1 MARMKDK
8 VVVITGSGKGLGEA
22 MALLFSREGAK
33 IVIFDIDETA
43 GQDTVEQIRE
53 KTGEAIFVQGDV
65 SKADDAVRLIDAAVD
80 AYDRVDVLVNNAGI
94 HVDKTVADTT
104 EAEWDEILGVNL
116 KGYFLCSK
124 AVIPQMR
131 RQGGGNI
138 ICISSISGLIGQLNQ
153 AAYNASKHGII
164 GLVRCMAYDHAQENI
179 RANAICPGVM
189 NTPLVASVP
198 EEHIAPYR
206 KANLL
211 ERFAE
216 PIEVANAALFL
227 ASDESSH
234 VTGST
239 MVVDGGYTTK

>member
-8 VVVITGSGKGLGEA
+8 VAVITGSGKGLGEA

-33 IVIFDIDETA
+33 IVVFDTDERA
-43 GQDTVEQIRE
+43 GRDTVEQIWE
-53 KTGEAIFVQGDV
+53 QGGEAISVHGDV
-65 SKADDAVRLIDAAVD
+65 SKADDAVRLIDDAVD

-116 KGYFLCSK
+116 KGVFLCSK

>member
-1 MARMKDK
+1 MARLKDK
-8 VVVITGSGKGLGEA
+8 IAAITGSGKGLGEA

-33 IVIFDIDETA
+33 IIVFDIDEGA
-43 GQDTVEQIRE
+43 GRETVEQIRE
-53 KTGEAIFVQGDV
+53 QGGEAIFVHGDV
-65 SKADDAVRLIDAAVD
+65 SNPDDAVRLIDAAVD
-80 AYDRVDVLVNNAGI
+80 AYGRADVLVNNAGI
-94 HVDKTVADTT
+94 HVDKTVANTT
-104 EAEWDEILGVNL
+104 EAEWDQILGVNL
-116 KGYFLCSK
+116 KGVFLCSK
-124 AVIPQMR
+124 AAIPQMR

-216 PIEVANAALFL
+216 PIEVANVALFL

-234 VTGST
+234 VTGSA

>member
-1 MARMKDK
+1 MGRLKDK
-8 VVVITGSGKGLGEA
+8 IAVITGSGKGLGEA
-22 MALLFSREGAK
+22 IALLFSREGAK
-33 IVIFDIDETA
+33 IVVFDIDEPA
-43 GQDTVEQIRE
+43 GRETVEQIQE
-53 KTGEAIFVQGDV
+53 QGGEAIFVHGDV
-65 SKADDAVRLIDAAVD
+65 SNPDDAVRLIDAAVD
-80 AYDRVDVLVNNAGI
+80 AYGCVDVLVNNAGV
-94 HVDKTVADTT
+94 HVDRTVADTT
-104 EAEWDEILGVNL
+104 EAEWDQILGVNL
-116 KGYFLCSK
+116 KGIFLCSK
-124 AVIPQMR
+124 AAIPQMR

-164 GLVRCMAYDHAQENI
+164 GLVKCMAYDHALENI

-206 KANLL
+206 KTSLL

-216 PIEVANAALFL
+216 PSEVANAALFL
-227 ASDESSH
+227 ASDESSY
-234 VTGST
+234 VTGSA

>member
-8 VVVITGSGKGLGEA
+8 IAVITGSGKGLGEA

-33 IVIFDIDETA
+33 IVVFDIDEPAGRETA
-43 GQDTVEQIRE
+43 EQIQE
-53 KTGEAIFVQGDV
+53 QGGEAIFVHGDV
-65 SKADDAVRLIDAAVD
+65 SNPDDAARLIDAAVD
-80 AYDRVDVLVNNAGI
+80 AYGRVDVLVNNAGV
-94 HVDKTVADTT
+94 HVDRTVANTT
-104 EAEWDEILGVNL
+104 EEEWDRILGVNL
-116 KGYFLCSK
+116 KGVFLCSK
-124 AVIPQMR
+124 AAIPQMR
-131 RQGGGNI
+131 WQGGGNI

-164 GLVRCMAYDHAQENI
+164 GLVKCMAYDHALENI

-206 KANLL
+206 KTSLL

-216 PIEVANAALFL
+216 PSEVANAALFL
-227 ASDESSH
+227 ASDESSY
-234 VTGST
+234 VTGSA

>member
-1 MARMKDK
+1 MGRLKDK
-8 VVVITGSGKGLGEA
+8 IAVITGSGKGLGEA

-33 IVIFDIDETA
+33 IVVFDIDEPAGRETA
-43 GQDTVEQIRE
+43 EQIQE
-53 KTGEAIFVQGDV
+53 QGGEAIFVHGDV
-65 SKADDAVRLIDAAVD
+65 SNPDDAARLIDAAVD
-80 AYDRVDVLVNNAGI
+80 AYGRVDVLVNNAGV
-94 HVDKTVADTT
+94 HVDRTVANTT
-104 EAEWDEILGVNL
+104 EEEWDRILGVNL
-116 KGYFLCSK
+116 KGVFLCSK
-124 AVIPQMR
+124 AAIPQMR

-164 GLVRCMAYDHAQENI
+164 GLVKCMAYDHALENI

-206 KANLL
+206 KTSLL

-216 PIEVANAALFL
+216 PSEVANAALFL
-227 ASDESSH
+227 ASDESSY
-234 VTGST
+234 VTGSA

>member
-1 MARMKDK
+1 MGRMKDK
-8 VVVITGSGKGLGEA
+8 VAVITGAGKGLGEA

-53 KTGEAIFVQGDV
+53 KAGEAIFVQGDV
-65 SKADDAVRLIDAAVD
+65 SKVDDAVRLIDAAVD
-80 AYDRVDVLVNNAGI
+80 AYGRVDVLVNNAGV
-94 HVDKTVADTT
+94 HVDRTVANTT
-104 EAEWDEILGVNL
+104 EEEWDRILGVNL
-116 KGYFLCSK
+116 KGVFLCSK
-124 AVIPQMR
+124 AAIPQMR

-164 GLVRCMAYDHAQENI
+164 GLVKCMAYDHALENI

-206 KANLL
+206 KTSLL

-216 PIEVANAALFL
+216 PSEVANAALFL
-227 ASDESSH
+227 ASDESSY
-234 VTGST
+234 VTGSA

>member
-1 MARMKDK
+1 MARLKDK
-8 VVVITGSGKGLGEA
+8 IAVITGSGKGLGEA

-33 IVIFDIDETA
+33 IVVFDIDEPA
-43 GQDTVEQIRE
+43 GRETVEQIQQQG
-53 KTGEAIFVQGDV
+53 GEAIFVHGDV
-65 SKADDAVRLIDAAVD
+65 SNPDDAVRLIDAAVD
-80 AYDRVDVLVNNAGI
+80 AYGCVDVLVNNAGV
-94 HVDKTVADTT
+94 HVDRTVADTA
-104 EAEWDEILGVNL
+104 EAEWDHILGVNL
-116 KGYFLCSK
+116 KGVFLCSK
-124 AVIPQMR
+124 AAIPQMR

-164 GLVRCMAYDHAQENI
+164 GLVRCMAYDHALENI

-206 KANLL
+206 KTSLL

-216 PIEVANAALFL
+216 PSEVANAALFL
-227 ASDESSH
+227 ASDESSY
-234 VTGST
+234 VTGSA

>member
-1 MARMKDK
+1 MARLKDK
-8 VVVITGSGKGLGEA
+8 VAVITGSGKGLGQA

-33 IVIFDIDETA
+33 IVVFDIDEPA
-43 GQDTVEQIRE
+43 GRETVEQIQE
-53 KTGEAIFVQGDV
+53 QGGEAIYSHGDV
-65 SKADDAVRLIDAAVD
+65 SKPDDAVRLINTAVD
-80 AYDRVDVLVNNAGI
+80 AYGRVDVLVNNAGV
-94 HVDKTVADTT
+94 HVDRTVADTT
-104 EAEWDEILGVNL
+104 EEEWDQILGVNL
-116 KGYFLCSK
+116 KGVFLCSK
-124 AVIPQMR
+124 AAIPQMR

-206 KANLL
+206 KTSLL

-216 PIEVANAALFL
+216 PSEVANAALFL
-227 ASDESSH
+227 ASDESSY
-234 VTGST
+234 VTGSA

>member
-1 MARMKDK
+1 MARLKDK
-8 VVVITGSGKGLGEA
+8 IAVITGSGKGLGEA

-33 IVIFDIDETA
+33 IVVFDIDEPA
-43 GQDTVEQIRE
+43 GQETVEQIQQQG
-53 KTGEAIFVQGDV
+53 GEAIFVHGDV
-65 SKADDAVRLIDAAVD
+65 SNPDDAVRVINTAVD
-80 AYDRVDVLVNNAGI
+80 AYGRVDVLVNNAGV
-94 HVDKTVADTT
+94 HVDRTVADTT
-104 EAEWDEILGVNL
+104 EEEWDQILGVNL
-116 KGYFLCSK
+116 KGVFLCSK
-124 AVIPQMR
+124 AAIPQMR

-164 GLVRCMAYDHAQENI
+164 GLVKCMAYDHALENI

-206 KANLL
+206 KTSLL

-216 PIEVANAALFL
+216 PSEVANAALFL
-227 ASDESSH
+227 ASDESSY
-234 VTGST
+234 VTGSA

>member
-1 MARMKDK
+1 MGRMKDK
-8 VVVITGSGKGLGEA
+8 VAVITGAGKGLGEA

-33 IVIFDIDETA
+33 IVVFDIDERA
-43 GQDTVEQIRE
+43 GRETVEQIRE
-53 KTGEAIFVQGDV
+53 QSGEAIFVQGDV
-65 SKADDAVRLIDAAVD
+65 SKSDDAVRLIGRAVD

-124 AVIPQMR
+124 AAIPQMR

-211 ERFAE
+211 EQFAE

>member
-1 MARMKDK
+1 MARLKDK
-8 VVVITGSGKGLGEA
+8 IAVITGSGKGLGEA

-33 IVIFDIDETA
+33 IVVFDIDEPA
-43 GQDTVEQIRE
+43 GQETVEQIQE
-53 KTGEAIFVQGDV
+53 QGGEAIFVHGDV
-65 SKADDAVRLIDAAVD
+65 SNPDDAVRLIDAAVD
-80 AYDRVDVLVNNAGI
+80 AYGRVDVLVNNAGV
-94 HVDKTVADTT
+94 HVDRTVADTT
-104 EAEWDEILGVNL
+104 EAEWDHILGVNL

-124 AVIPQMR
+124 AAIPQMR

-164 GLVRCMAYDHAQENI
+164 GLVRCMAYDHALENI

-206 KANLL
+206 KTSLL

-216 PIEVANAALFL
+216 PSEVANAALFL
-227 ASDESSH
+227 ASDESSY
-234 VTGST
+234 VTGSA

>member
-1 MARMKDK
+1 MGRMKDK
-8 VVVITGSGKGLGEA
+8 IAVITGSGKGLGEA

-33 IVIFDIDETA
+33 IVVFDIDEGA
-43 GQDTVEQIRE
+43 GRETVGQIQEQ
-53 KTGEAIFVQGDV
+53 GSEAIFVHGDV
-65 SKADDAVRLIDAAVD
+65 SKADDATRLIHDTVD
-80 AYDRVDVLVNNAGI
+80 AYGRVDVLVNNAGV

-104 EAEWDEILGVNL
+104 EAEWDHILGVNL
-116 KGYFLCSK
+116 KGIFLCSK
-124 AVIPQMR
+124 AAIPQMC

-206 KANLL
+206 KSSLL

-216 PIEVANAALFL
+216 PTEVANAALFL
-227 ASDESSH
+227 ASDESSY
-234 VTGST
+234 VTGSA

>member
-8 VVVITGSGKGLGEA
+8 VAAITGSGKGLGEA

-33 IVIFDIDETA
+33 IVVFDIDERA
-43 GQDTVEQIRE
+43 GRETLEQIRE
-53 KTGEAIFVQGDV
+53 QSGEAIFVQGDV
-65 SKADDAVRLIDAAVD
+65 SKSEDAVRLIGRAVD
-80 AYDRVDVLVNNAGI
+80 AYGRVDVLVNNAAV

-234 VTGST
+234 VTGSV

>member
-1 MARMKDK
+1 MARLKDK
-8 VVVITGSGKGLGEA
+8 TAVITGSGKGLGEA

-33 IVIFDIDETA
+33 IVVFDIDEPA
-43 GQDTVEQIRE
+43 GRETVEQIQQQG
-53 KTGEAIFVQGDV
+53 GEAIFVHGDV
-65 SKADDAVRLIDAAVD
+65 SNPDDAVRLIDAAVD
-80 AYDRVDVLVNNAGI
+80 AYGCVDVLVNNAGV
-94 HVDKTVADTT
+94 HVDRTVADTT
-104 EAEWDEILGVNL
+104 EEEWDQILGVNL
-116 KGYFLCSK
+116 KGVFLCSK
-124 AVIPQMR
+124 AAIPQMR

-164 GLVRCMAYDHAQENI
+164 GLVRCMAYDHALENI

-206 KANLL
+206 KTSLL

-216 PIEVANAALFL
+216 PSEVASAALFL
-227 ASDESSH
+227 ASDESSY
-234 VTGST
+234 VTGSA

>member
-1 MARMKDK
+1 MARLKDK
-8 VVVITGSGKGLGEA
+8 IAVITGSGKGLGEA
-22 MALLFSREGAK
+22 IALLFSREGAK
-33 IVIFDIDETA
+33 IVVFDIDEPA
-43 GQDTVEQIRE
+43 GRETVEQIQE
-53 KTGEAIFVQGDV
+53 QGGEAIFVHGDV
-65 SKADDAVRLIDAAVD
+65 SNPDDAARLIDAAVD
-80 AYDRVDVLVNNAGI
+80 AYGRVDVLVNNAGI
-94 HVDKTVADTT
+94 HVDRTVADTT
-104 EAEWDEILGVNL
+104 EAEWDRILGVNL
-116 KGYFLCSK
+116 KGVFLCSK
-124 AVIPQMR
+124 AAIPQMR

-164 GLVRCMAYDHAQENI
+164 GLVRCMAYDHALENI

-206 KANLL
+206 KTSLL

-216 PIEVANAALFL
+216 PSEVANAALFL
-227 ASDESSH
+227 ASDESSY
-234 VTGST
+234 VTGSA

>member
-1 MARMKDK
+1 MGRMKDK
-8 VVVITGSGKGLGEA
+8 IAVITGSGKGLGEA

-33 IVIFDIDETA
+33 IVVFDIDEGA
-43 GQDTVEQIRE
+43 GRETVEQIRE
-53 KTGEAIFVQGDV
+53 QGGEAIFVHGDV
-65 SKADDAVRLIDAAVD
+65 SNPDDAVRLIDAAVD
-80 AYDRVDVLVNNAGI
+80 AYGRADVLVNNAGI
-94 HVDKTVADTT
+94 HVDKTVANTT
-104 EAEWDEILGVNL
+104 EAEWDQILGVNL
-116 KGYFLCSK
+116 KGVFLCSK
-124 AVIPQMR
+124 AAIPQMR

-164 GLVRCMAYDHAQENI
+164 GLVKCMAYDHAQENI

-234 VTGST
+234 VTGSA

>member
-8 VVVITGSGKGLGEA
+8 VTVITGSGKGLGEA

-33 IVIFDIDETA
+33 IVVFDIDERA
-43 GQDTVEQIRE
+43 GRDTVEQIRE
-53 KTGEAIFVQGDV
+53 QGGKAISVHGDV
-65 SKADDAVRLIDAAVD
+65 SKADDAVRLIDDAVD

-124 AVIPQMR
+124 AAIPQMR

-164 GLVRCMAYDHAQENI
+164 GLVRCMAYDHARENI

-216 PIEVANAALFL
+216 PIEVANVALFL

>member
-1 MARMKDK
+1 MARLKDK
-8 VVVITGSGKGLGEA
+8 TAVITGSGKGLGEA

-33 IVIFDIDETA
+33 IVVFDIDEGA
-43 GQDTVEQIRE
+43 GRETVEQIERQG
-53 KTGEAIFVQGDV
+53 GEGIFVHGDV
-65 SKADDAVRLIDAAVD
+65 SNPDDAARLIDAAVD
-80 AYDRVDVLVNNAGI
+80 AYDRVDILVNNAGI
-94 HVDKTVADTT
+94 HVDRTVADTT
-104 EAEWDEILGVNL
+104 EAEWDRILGVNL
-116 KGYFLCSK
+116 KGVFLCSK
-124 AVIPQMR
+124 AAIPQMR

-164 GLVRCMAYDHAQENI
+164 GLVKCMAYDHALENI

-206 KANLL
+206 KSNLL

-216 PIEVANAALFL
+216 PIEVANTALFL

-234 VTGST
+234 VTGSA

>member
-1 MARMKDK
+1 MARLKDK
-8 VVVITGSGKGLGEA
+8 FAIITGSGKGMGEA

-33 IVIFDIDETA
+33 IVVFDIDEPA
-43 GQDTVEQIRE
+43 GRETVEQIQE
-53 KTGEAIFVQGDV
+53 QGGEAIFVHGDV
-65 SKADDAVRLIDAAVD
+65 SNPDDAVRLIDAAVD
-80 AYDRVDVLVNNAGI
+80 AYGRADVLVNNAGV

-104 EAEWDEILGVNL
+104 EAEWDHILGVNL

-124 AVIPQMR
+124 AAIPQMR

-206 KANLL
+206 KTSLL

-216 PIEVANAALFL
+216 PSEVANAALFL
-227 ASDESSH
+227 ASDESSY
-234 VTGST
+234 VTGSA

>member
-1 MARMKDK
+1 MARLKDK
-8 VVVITGSGKGLGEA
+8 IAVITGSGKGLGEA

-33 IVIFDIDETA
+33 IVVFDIDEPA
-43 GQDTVEQIRE
+43 GRETVEQIRGQG
-53 KTGEAIFVQGDV
+53 GEAIFVHGDV
-65 SKADDAVRLIDAAVD
+65 SKPDDAVRVIDAAVD
-80 AYDRVDVLVNNAGI
+80 AYGRVDVLVNNAGI
-94 HVDKTVADTT
+94 HVDRTVADTT
-104 EAEWDEILGVNL
+104 EEEWDRILGVNL
-116 KGYFLCSK
+116 KGVFLCSK
-124 AVIPQMR
+124 AAIPQMR

-164 GLVRCMAYDHAQENI
+164 GLVRCMAYDHALENI

-206 KANLL
+206 KSNLL

-234 VTGST
+234 VTGSA

>member
-8 VVVITGSGKGLGEA
+8 IAVITGSGKGLGEA

-53 KTGEAIFVQGDV
+53 KAGEAIFVQGDV
-65 SKADDAVRLIDAAVD
+65 SKAEDAVRLIDAAVD

-116 KGYFLCSK
+116 KGVFLCSK
-124 AVIPQMR
+124 AAIPQMR

>member
-8 VVVITGSGKGLGEA
+8 IAVITGSGKGLGEA

-33 IVIFDIDETA
+33 IVVFDIDERA
-43 GQDTVEQIRE
+43 GRETVEQIRE
-53 KTGEAIFVQGDV
+53 KAGEAIFVQGDV
-65 SKADDAVRLIDAAVD
+65 SKSDDAIRLIDDTVD
-80 AYDRVDVLVNNAGI
+80 TYGRVDVLVNNAGI

-116 KGYFLCSK
+116 KGCFLCSK

-234 VTGST
+234 VTGSA

>member
-8 VVVITGSGKGLGEA
+8 IAVITGAGKGLGEA

-33 IVIFDIDETA
+33 IVVFDIDERA
-43 GQDTVEQIRE
+43 GRETVEQIRE
-53 KTGEAIFVQGDV
+53 KAGEAIFVQGDV
-65 SKADDAVRLIDAAVD
+65 SKSDDAVRLIDDAVD

-116 KGYFLCSK
+116 KGCFLCSK

-234 VTGST
+234 VTGSA

>member
-1 MARMKDK
+1 MGRMKDK
-8 VVVITGSGKGLGEA
+8 VAVITGSGKGLGEA

-33 IVIFDIDETA
+33 IVVFDNDEGA
-43 GQDTVEQIRE
+43 GRETVEQIRE
-53 KTGEAIFVQGDV
+53 QGGEAIFVHGDV
-65 SKADDAVRLIDAAVD
+65 SNPDDAVRLIDAAVD
-80 AYDRVDVLVNNAGI
+80 AFGRADVLVNNAGI
-94 HVDKTVADTT
+94 HVDKTVANTT
-104 EAEWDEILGVNL
+104 EAEWDQILGVNL
-116 KGYFLCSK
+116 KGVFLCSK
-124 AVIPQMR
+124 AAIPQMR

-198 EEHIAPYR
+198 EAHIAPYR

-234 VTGST
+234 VTGSAL
-239 MVVDGGYTTK
+239 VVDGGYTTK

>member
-1 MARMKDK
+1 MGRMKDK
-8 VVVITGSGKGLGEA
+8 IAVITGSGKGLGEA
-22 MALLFSREGAK
+22 TALLFSREGAK
-33 IVIFDIDETA
+33 IVVFDIDETA

-53 KTGEAIFVQGDV
+53 KEGEAIFVQGDV
-65 SKADDAVRLIDAAVD
+65 SKSDDAGRLIGRAVD
-80 AYDRVDVLVNNAGI
+80 AYGRVDVLVNNAAV

-124 AVIPQMR
+124 AAISQMR

-138 ICISSISGLIGQLNQ
+138 ICISSISGLIGQVNQ

-164 GLVRCMAYDHAQENI
+164 GLVRCMAYDHAQESI

-206 KANLL
+206 KANLM

-234 VTGST
+234 VTGSV

>member
-1 MARMKDK
+1 MPRLKDK
-8 VVVITGSGKGLGEA
+8 IAAITGSGKGLGEA
-22 MALLFSREGAK
+22 MAALFSREGAK
-33 IVIFDIDETA
+33 IVVFDIDEPA
-43 GQDTVEQIRE
+43 GRETVEQIRAQ
-53 KTGEAIFVQGDV
+53 GGAAIYVRGDV
-65 SKADDAVRLIDAAVD
+65 SNLDDANRLVRDAVN
-80 AYDRVDVLVNNAGI
+80 AYGRVDVLVNNAAI
-94 HVDKTVADTT
+94 HVDKNVPDMT
-104 EAEWDEILGVNL
+104 EAEWDNVLDVNL

-138 ICISSISGLIGQLNQ
+138 ICISSISGLVGQLNQ
-153 AAYNASKHGII
+153 AAYNAAKHGII

-189 NTPLVASVP
+189 NTPLLASVA

-206 KANLL
+206 KSNLL

-227 ASDESSH
+227 ASDEASH
-234 VTGST
+234 VTGSV
-239 MVVDGGYTTK
+239 MAVDGGYSTK

>member
-1 MARMKDK
+1 MARLKDK
-8 VVVITGSGKGLGEA
+8 TAVITGSGKGLGEA

-33 IVIFDIDETA
+33 TVVFDIDEPA
-43 GQDTVEQIRE
+43 GQETVEQIQE
-53 KTGEAIFVQGDV
+53 QGGEAIFVHGDV
-65 SKADDAVRLIDAAVD
+65 SNPDDAVRLIDTAVD
-80 AYDRVDVLVNNAGI
+80 AYGRVDVLVNNAGV
-94 HVDKTVADTT
+94 HVDRTVADTT
-104 EAEWDEILGVNL
+104 EEEWDNILGVNL

-164 GLVRCMAYDHAQENI
+164 GLVRCMAYDHALENI

-206 KANLL
+206 KTSLL

-216 PIEVANAALFL
+216 PSEVANAALFL
-227 ASDESSH
+227 ASDESSY
-234 VTGST
+234 VTGSA

>member
-8 VVVITGSGKGLGEA
+8 VAVITGSGKGLGEA

-33 IVIFDIDETA
+33 IVVFDIDETA

-53 KTGEAIFVQGDV
+53 KAGDAIFVQGDV
-65 SKADDAVRLIDAAVD
+65 SKSDDVVRLIGRAVD
-80 AYDRVDVLVNNAGI
+80 AYGHVDVLVNNAGI

-164 GLVRCMAYDHAQENI
+164 GLVRCIAYDHAQENI

-189 NTPLVASVP
+189 NTPLVESVP

-216 PIEVANAALFL
+216 PIEVANVALFL

-234 VTGST
+234 VTGSA

>member
-8 VVVITGSGKGLGEA
+8 VAVITGSGKGLGEA

-33 IVIFDIDETA
+33 IVVFDIDERA
-43 GQDTVEQIRE
+43 GRETVEQIRE
-53 KTGEAIFVQGDV
+53 KAGEAIFVQGDV
-65 SKADDAVRLIDAAVD
+65 SKSDDAVRLIGRAVD

-124 AVIPQMR
+124 AAIPQMR

>member
-1 MARMKDK
+1 MGRLKDK
-8 VVVITGSGKGLGEA
+8 TAVITGSGKGLGEA
-22 MALLFSREGAK
+22 IALLFSREGAK
-33 IVIFDIDETA
+33 IVVFDIDEPA
-43 GQDTVEQIRE
+43 GQETVEQIQE
-53 KTGEAIFVQGDV
+53 QGGEAIFVHGDV
-65 SKADDAVRLIDAAVD
+65 SNPDDAARLIDVAVD
-80 AYDRVDVLVNNAGI
+80 AYGRVDILVNNAGV
-94 HVDKTVADTT
+94 HVDRTVADTT
-104 EAEWDEILGVNL
+104 EAEWDHILGVNL

-124 AVIPQMR
+124 AAIPQMR

-164 GLVRCMAYDHAQENI
+164 GLVRCMAYDHALENI

-206 KANLL
+206 KTSLL

-227 ASDESSH
+227 ASDESSY
-234 VTGST
+234 VTGSA

>member
-1 MARMKDK
+1 MSRLKDK
-8 VVVITGSGKGLGEA
+8 IAVITGSGKGLGEA
-22 MALLFSREGAK
+22 MALLFSREGAR
-33 IVIFDIDETA
+33 IVVFDIDEGA
-43 GQDTVEQIRE
+43 GRETVEQIRE
-53 KTGEAIFVQGDV
+53 QGGEAIFVHGDV
-65 SKADDAVRLIDAAVD
+65 SNPDDAIRLIDAAVD
-80 AYDRVDVLVNNAGI
+80 AYGGADVLVNNAGV

-104 EAEWDEILGVNL
+104 EAEWDHILGVNL
-116 KGYFLCSK
+116 KGIFLCSK
-124 AVIPQMR
+124 AAIPQMR

-206 KANLL
+206 KSSLL

-216 PIEVANAALFL
+216 PSEVANAALFL
-227 ASDESSH
+227 ASDESSY
-234 VTGST
+234 VTGSA

>member
-8 VVVITGSGKGLGEA
+8 VAVITGSGKGLGEA

-33 IVIFDIDETA
+33 IVVFDIDEGA
-43 GQDTVEQIRE
+43 GRETVEQIRE
-53 KTGEAIFVQGDV
+53 QGGEAIFVHGDV
-65 SKADDAVRLIDAAVD
+65 SNPDDAVRLIDAAVD
-80 AYDRVDVLVNNAGI
+80 AYGRADVLVNNAGI
-94 HVDKTVADTT
+94 HVDKTVANTT
-104 EAEWDEILGVNL
+104 EAEWDQILGVNL
-116 KGYFLCSK
+116 KGVFLCSK
-124 AVIPQMR
+124 AAIPQMR

-234 VTGST
+234 VTGSA